1 MKSLRRFLQTGF
13 STAALV
19 AIGLAT
25 EVVLPRPVQS
35 AETIR
40 LLVGGP
46 LLFDLSVD
54 SLETFAQTGEITD
67 DFAIYAR
74 FMNEETLAALRQGLN
89 RRLPLDVVTVDSL
102 AYSPLGRDALF
113 NLGKVFQV
121 YRGVNGQK
129 ALRAAVIGAAAKA
142 DRSGWTII
150 DVLREFPT
158 PALEIELGDLLAL
171 RRELAIYFSYNNAV
185 VAAVQAQAAAEAATA
200 NGLST
205 TGLADLRP
213 PGSWQFTRQTIT
225 VTNPALRQTQAGL
238 SVNYD
243 FDSDVYLPSG
253 LTGPTPIV
261 IISHGFGD
269 VKESFTFLAEHLAS
283 YGFIVVVPDH
293 VGSDLA
299 YREVYLQ
306 GRLNTLLSPME
317 FINRPQEIS
326 FLIDK
331 LESLAAESPEWA
343 AVLDLNNIGA
353 AGDSLGSST
362 TLALAGAEIN
372 YARLVEA
379 CDRENVLLNVA
390 LYLECRA
397 QYLPPQNYD
406 LKDSRV
412 TAVVAGHPLGAALYG
427 PEGMGQIDVPL
438 LMVSGSKD
446 IVSPVVTE
454 QFHPFIWLQTEAKYL
469 AMLDVG
475 THFSSKPGRD
485 ATGFF
490 KLIAGAH
497 REVGAAY
504 YQALSVAFWNVYL
517 RGDDAYLP
525 YLTAQ
530 YGQQIS
536 AEQPMT
542 VDIIT
547 SLTPEQIETAYGQS
561 APVPIIP
568 PAIAATVPPRPE
580 SVLAEIEETGVLR
593 IALRKDAPPFGFING
608 RKAWDGY
615 CGDLAIGLS
624 RHLTQTLKRPVDVE
638 IAELT
643 STLDN
648 RFELVRNND
657 VHLECGPNTIRTD
670 VEGVIFS
677 SPFFVASTQFLV
689 PVDNAASVNPN
700 TPLTDVRLGVLSN
713 STTQTFV
720 EETYPDADIVLFSG
734 VAGRQEGIAAATTG
748 EIDAFVGDGI
758 LSYAQVRLDQGSVQ
772 DFALIPELPLT
783 CDFYGLILPN
793 DAAAWRTTV
802 NQFLVSDAENAIAT
816 DWFEEAYPVTLNKTE
831 FCLNQ

>member
-1 MKSLRRFLQTGF
+1 MKRLRRFLQTGL
-13 STAALV
+13 STAVLV

-25 EVVLPRPVQS
+25 EAVLPRPVQS

-40 LLVGGP
+40 VLAGGP
-46 LLFDLSVD
+46 FLFDLSVD
-54 SLETFAQTGEITD
+54 SLETFAETGEIEG
-67 DFAIYAR
+67 DFALYAR
-74 FMNEETLAALRQGLN
+74 FMNEETLSLLRQGLN
-89 RRLPLDVVTVDSL
+89 RKLPLDVVTVDNL

-142 DRSGWTII
+142 DESGWTII

-171 RRELAIYFSYNNAV
+171 RRELSVYLSYNNAV
-185 VAAVQAQAAAEAATA
+185 VAAIQAQAAAEAAA
-200 NGLST
+200 PNGLNT
-205 TGLADLRP
+205 AGLADLRQTGP
-213 PGSWQFTRQTIT
+213 FQFTRQTIT
-225 VTNPALRQTQAGL
+225 VTNPAIRQTQTGL

-293 VGSDLA
+293 VGSDLQ

-343 AVLDLNNIGA
+343 AVLDLNNIGV

-379 CDRENVLLNVA
+379 CDRENILLNVA

-406 LKDSRV
+406 LKDHRV

-427 PEGMGQIDVPL
+427 PEGIGQIDVPL

-446 IVSPVVTE
+446 VVSPVVTE
-454 QFHPFIWLQTEAKYL
+454 QFHPFIWLQTEPKYL

-485 ATGFF
+485 AAGFF
-490 KLIAGAH
+490 KLIAGEH
-497 REVGAAY
+497 REVGASY

-517 RGDDAYLP
+517 RGDEAYLP

-530 YGQQIS
+530 YGEQLS
-536 AEQPMT
+536 TDQPMT

-547 SLTPEQIETAYGQS
+547 SLTPEQIETAYGRS
-561 APVPIIP
+561 APIPIIP
-568 PAIAATVPPRPE
+568 SPIAATVPPRPE
-580 SVLAEIEETGVLR
+580 SVLTEIEETGVLR
-593 IALRKDAPPFGFING
+593 IALRKDAAPFGFIN
-608 RKAWDGY
+608 RQNAWDGY
-615 CGDLAIGLS
+615 CGDFAVGLS
-624 RHLTQTLKRPVDVE
+624 RYLTQTLNRLVDVE

-657 VHLECGPNTIRTD
+657 VHLECGPNTIRND
-670 VEGVIFS
+670 VDGVIFS
-677 SPFFVASTQFLV
+677 NPFFVASTQFLV
-689 PVDNAASVNPN
+689 PVGNEASVNPN
-700 TPLTDVRLGVLSN
+700 TPLADVRLGVLSN

-720 EETYPDADIVLFSG
+720 EETYPDADIVLFPG
-734 VAGRQEGIAAATTG
+734 VEGRQNGIAAVTTG

-758 LSYAQVRLDQGSVQ
+758 LSYAQVLLDQRSVQ
-772 DFALIPELPLT
+772 GFSLIPELPLT
-783 CDFYGLILPN
+783 CEFYGLILPN
-793 DAAAWRTTV
+793 DDSEWRTTI
-802 NQFLVSDAENAIAT
+802 NQFLVSDTENAISA
-816 DWFEEAYPVTLNKTE
+816 DWFEEAYSITLNKTE